1 MSLEGVQGFLEIP
14 NASLKVSGNV
24 HADGLKLGA
33 VELIPSY
40 DLASVSNVGNTTT
53 QTVQFTNPTTS
64 LVASSNIM
72 MLNTANA
79 LQQVTMSVGENAV
92 PYTKQSLKIFEDSA
106 LGVTQASNYY
116 LGKAV
121 TVSADGTIVASVA
134 THDNNP
140 AGDNGSV
147 LFWKKNTLGEWY
159 VYQINR
165 DATNL
170 SPSGHLGNWNGSTM
184 SMSRDGSTLVIG
196 SPYSDAVGTNR
207 GRAYVYTQTAGVW
220 NLVKE
225 LYASDAADSDFFGS
239 GTSIS
244 SDGSVIVVGAERNH
258 ANGQADQGAAYIYH
272 KSGGTWP
279 STQSQ
284 KITMAENDADSYF
297 GISVALSDDGYTLVV
312 GSSHHDNVATNEG
325 ALFIFERGSGTWTQ
339 TKKMWASDFATGGD
353 MLLGHSVAI
362 SGDGTIIVAGAYGN
376 DTTGSNRGAVYI
388 YVKSGGVWPTT
399 ETQLLRDNDANNED
413 YFGWHVSMS
422 QSGDRIIVGAE
433 RDHHPNMA
441 GAGVDGGSIVVFD
454 RINGVWNQ
462 TKKFFGGG
470 SNGASSELGFSTACS
485 NDGNVYVGGA
495 PMSEVQGGDA
505 GHIIIYEE
513 NVWKERTKTLNV
525 DAALI
530 AQNPVFFSATCSAY
544 HLNGGQVIPW
554 DMVLMNR
561 GAGYDPNT
569 GVFTAP
575 IAGYYFF
582 IYSTMGINTASPLML
597 TFRKNQV
604 NSGKFH
610 GSYSDPTGS
619 GDSQYNHQ
627 ANSIIVDLEVGDTLD
642 VWLTQGDLHEYYM
655 KYNGF
660 YLSS

>member
-1 MSLEGVQGFLEIP
+1 MSLEGVEGFLEIP

-92 PYTKQSLKIFEDSA
+92 PYTKQTFKVFEDSA
-106 LGVTQASNYY
+106 LGATSPTSYY
-116 LGKAV
+116 LGRAV
-121 TVSADGTIVASVA
+121 AMSGDGTIVASVA

-140 AGDNGSV
+140 AGDNGSAF
-147 LFWKKNTLGEWY
+147 FWKKNTLGEWY

-170 SPSGHLGNWNGSTM
+170 NPSGHLGHGDGSTM

-196 SPYSDAVGTNR
+196 APYSDVGGANR

-225 LYASDAADSDFFGS
+225 LYASDAADSDSFGTS
-239 GTSIS
+239 TSIS
-244 SDGSVIVVGAERNH
+244 SDGSVIVVGAHLED
-258 ANGQADQGAAYIYH
+258 ANGQGDQGSVYIYH

-284 KITMAENDADSYF
+284 KITMAENDDSSEF
-297 GISVALSDDGYTLVV
+297 GSSVALSDDGYTLVV
-312 GSSHHDNVATNEG
+312 GASHHDNVATNEG

-353 MLLGHSVAI
+353 MVLGFSVAI

-376 DTTGSNRGAVYI
+376 DTTGTDRGAAYI

-399 ETQLLRDNDANNED
+399 ETQLLRDNDGNNSD
-413 YFGWHVSMS
+413 LFGWHVSMS
-422 QSGDRIIVGAE
+422 QSGDRIIVGV
-433 RDHHPNMA
+433 RNDHHPNMA

-454 RINGVWNQ
+454 RINSVWNQ
-462 TKKFFGGG
+462 TKKFLGGG
-470 SNGASSELGFSTACS
+470 ANTNGANLGWSTACS

-495 PMSEVQGGDA
+495 PQSEARGGDSGA
-505 GHIIIYEE
+505 IIIYEE
-513 NVWKERTKTLNV
+513 NVWKERTKTLNI

-530 AQNPVFFSATCSAY
+530 AQNPVFFSVACSA
-544 HLNGGQVIPW
+544 HELNSGQVIPW

-561 GAGYDPNT
+561 GSGYDPNT

-582 IYSTMGINTASPLML
+582 MYHAHRIYSTAGFTVA
-597 TFRKNQV
+597 FRKNQIFRNEMDMSRNDSEYSNYQFV
-604 NSGKFH
+604 SG
-610 GSYSDPTGS
+610 
-619 GDSQYNHQ
+619 
-627 ANSIIVDLEVGDTLD
+627 SIIIDLEVGDTMD
-642 VWLTQGDLHEYYM
+642 IWINTGDLHQFAN
-655 KYNGF
+655 KFNGF

>member
-1 MSLEGVQGFLEIP
+1 MSLEGVEGFLEIP

-24 HADGLKLGA
+24 HAEGLKLGA

-92 PYTKQSLKIFEDSA
+92 PYTKQSVKIFEDSA
-106 LGVTQASNYY
+106 LGTTAPSEYY
-116 LGKAV
+116 LGRAV
-121 TVSADGTIVASVA
+121 TVSGDGTIVASVA
-134 THDNNP
+134 TMDNNP

-170 SPSGHLGNWNGSTM
+170 SPSGHLGHWEGSTM

-196 SPYSDAVGTNR
+196 SPHSDAVGTNR

-244 SDGSVIVVGAERNH
+244 SDGSVIVVGAERED
-258 ANGQADQGAAYIYH
+258 ANGQADQGSAYIYH

-284 KITMAENDADSYF
+284 KITMAENDDISYF
-297 GISVALSDDGYTLVV
+297 GSSVALSDDGYTLVV
-312 GSSHHDNVATNEG
+312 GAYHHDNVAENEG

-376 DTTGSNRGAVYI
+376 DTTGANRGAVYI

-399 ETQLLRDNDANNED
+399 ETQLLRDNDGNNED

-433 RDHHPNMA
+433 RDHPNMV

-470 SNGASSELGFSTACS
+470 TNGGSQELGFSTACS

-495 PMSEVQGGDA
+495 PQSDVQGGDA

-530 AQNPVFFSATCSAY
+530 AQNPVFFSVACSAFE
-544 HLNGGQVIPW
+544 LNSGQVIPW
-554 DMVLMNR
+554 DMVFMNR
-561 GAGYDPNT
+561 GSGYDPNT

-582 IYSTMGINTASPLML
+582 TYQALRIDSAGSFML

-604 NSGKFH
+604 NSGAVH
-610 GSYSDPTGS
+610 GSYSDPTGQAT
-619 GDSQYNHQ
+619 QYSRVGS
-627 ANSIIVDLEVGDTLD
+627 SIIIDLEVGDTLD
-642 VWLTQGDLHEYYM
+642 VWLQIGDLHYFYN
-655 KYNGF
+655 KFNGF

>member
-1 MSLEGVQGFLEIP
+1 MSLEGVEGFLEIP

-92 PYTKQSLKIFEDSA
+92 PYTKQTFKVFEDSA
-106 LGVTQASNYY
+106 LGGGFAAPYY
-116 LGKAV
+116 LGRAV
-121 TVSADGTIVASVA
+121 AMSGDGTIVASVA
-134 THDNNP
+134 THDDNP
-140 AGDNGSV
+140 ITDDGSV

-165 DATNL
+165 DATNQQ
-170 SPSGHLGNWNGSTM
+170 HLGHWNGSTM

-196 SPYSDAVGTNR
+196 APYTDVGVSNS

-225 LYASDAADSDFFGS
+225 LYASDPEVDDYFGV

-244 SDGSVIVVGAERNH
+244 SDGSVIVVGAEREH
-258 ANGQADQGAAYIYH
+258 ANGQTDQGSAYIYH

-297 GISVALSDDGYTLVV
+297 GSSVALSDDGYTLVV

-339 TKKMWASDFATGGD
+339 TKKMWASDFATAGQ
-353 MLLGHSVAI
+353 MLLGQSVAI
-362 SGDGTIIVAGAYGN
+362 SGDGTNIVAGAWGN
-376 DTTGSNRGAVYI
+376 DTTGSNRGAAYI

-399 ETQLLRDNDANNED
+399 ETQLLRDNDGNNED

-422 QSGDRIIVGAE
+422 QSGDRIIVGV
-433 RDHHPNMA
+433 RDDHHPNMV
-441 GAGVDGGSIVVFD
+441 GSGVNGGSIVVFD
-454 RINGVWNQ
+454 RINSVWNQ
-462 TKKFFGGG
+462 TKKFFGGNAHNN
-470 SNGASSELGFSTACS
+470 SANLGYSTACS
-485 NDGNVYVGGA
+485 NDGNVYVGGV
-495 PMSEVQGGDA
+495 PHSEARGGDSGA
-505 GHIIIYEE
+505 IIIYEE
-513 NVWKERTKTLNV
+513 NVWKERTKTLNI

-530 AQNPVFFSATCSAY
+530 AQNPVFFSVASSA
-544 HLNGGQVIPW
+544 HELNQGQVIPW
-554 DMVLMNR
+554 DMVIMNR
-561 GAGYDPNT
+561 GSGYDPNT

-582 IYSTMGINTASPLML
+582 MYHAHRIYSTAGFTLA
-597 TFRKNQV
+597 FRKNQ
-604 NSGKFH
+604 NF
-610 GSYSDPTGS
+610 TGEMDMS
-619 GDSQYNHQ
+619 RNDSQYSNYQ
-627 ANSIIVDLEVGDTLD
+627 FVSGSIIIDLEVGDTMD
-642 VWLTQGDLHEYYM
+642 VWISTGDLHQFTN
-655 KYNGF
+655 KFNGF

>member
-1 MSLEGVQGFLEIP
+1 
-14 NASLKVSGNV
+14 
-24 HADGLKLGA
+24 
-33 VELIPSY
+33 
-40 DLASVSNVGNTTT
+40 
-53 QTVQFTNPTTS
+53 
-64 LVASSNIM
+64 M

-92 PYTKQSLKIFEDSA
+92 PYTKQTFKVFEDSA
-106 LGVTQASNYY
+106 LGVAYAGSYY
-116 LGKAV
+116 LGRAV

-140 AGDNGSV
+140 AADNGSV

-170 SPSGHLGNWNGSTM
+170 SPSGHLGHWEGSTM

-196 SPYSDAVGTNR
+196 SPYSDAVDINR

-225 LYASDAADSDFFGS
+225 LYASDAVNNDFFGS

-258 ANGQADQGAAYIYH
+258 ANGQVDQGAAYIYH

-284 KITMAENDADSYF
+284 KITMAENDDNSYF
-297 GISVALSDDGYTLVV
+297 GRSVALSDDGYTLVV
-312 GSSHHDNVATNEG
+312 GSSHHDNVATDEG

-362 SGDGTIIVAGAYGN
+362 SGDGTIIVAGAWGN

-399 ETQLLRDNDANNED
+399 ETQLLRDNDGNNED
-413 YFGWHVSMS
+413 KFGWHVSMS
-422 QSGDRIIVGAE
+422 QSGDRIIVGASD
-433 RDHHPNMA
+433 DHHPNMVD
-441 GAGVDGGSIVVFD
+441 AGVNGGSIVVFD

-470 SNGASSELGFSTACS
+470 QNGGSANLGWSTACS

-495 PMSEVQGGDA
+495 PYSDAHDDDGGN
-505 GHIIIYEE
+505 IVIYEE
-513 NVWKERTKTLNV
+513 NVWKERTKTLNI

-530 AQNPVFFSATCSAY
+530 AQNPIFFSVACSAH

-554 DMVLMNR
+554 DVVFMNR
-561 GAGYDPNT
+561 GSGYDPNT

-575 IAGYYFF
+575 IKGYYFF
-582 IYSTMGINTASPLML
+582 TYNAIRVASTGGLYVTL
-597 TFRKNQV
+597 RKNQLFR
-604 NSGKFH
+604 GKVDRTFN
-610 GSYSDPTGS
+610 
-619 GDSQYNHQ
+619 DSQYSNHQ
-627 ANSIIVDLEVGDTLD
+627 FISTSCIIDLEVGDTVD
-642 VWLTQGDLHEYYM
+642 VWLITGDLNHFSN
-655 KYNGF
+655 KFNGF

>member
-1 MSLEGVQGFLEIP
+1 MSLEGVEGFLEIP

-64 LVASSNIM
+64 LVASSNIT

-92 PYTKQSLKIFEDSA
+92 PYTKQSFKIFEDSA
-106 LGVTQASNYY
+106 LGGTTPTDYY
-116 LGKAV
+116 LGRAV
-121 TVSADGTIVASVA
+121 AMSGDGTIVASVA
-134 THDNNP
+134 TQDNNP
-140 AGDNGSV
+140 STDHGSV

-165 DATNL
+165 DVTNL
-170 SPSGHLGNWNGSTM
+170 GSSGYLGHGDGSTM

-196 SPYSDAVGTNR
+196 TPNADVGGGNR

-225 LYASDAADSDFFGS
+225 LYASDAADSDSFGG

-244 SDGSVIVVGAERNH
+244 SDGSVIVVGADLEH
-258 ANGQADQGAAYIYH
+258 ANGQADQGSVYIYH

-284 KITMAENDADSYF
+284 KITMAENDDSSEF
-297 GISVALSDDGYTLVV
+297 GSSVALSDDGYTLVV
-312 GSSHHDNVATNEG
+312 GASHHDNVATNEG

-353 MLLGHSVAI
+353 MVLGHSVAI

-376 DTTGSNRGAVYI
+376 DTTGSNRGAAYI

-399 ETQLLRDNDANNED
+399 ETQLLRDNDGNNSD

-422 QSGDRIIVGAE
+422 QSGDRILVGAMD
-433 RDHHPNMA
+433 DHHPNMV
-441 GAGVDGGSIVVFD
+441 GAGVNGGSIVVFD
-454 RINGVWNQ
+454 RINSVWNQ
-462 TKKFFGGG
+462 TKKFFGGN
-470 SNGASSELGFSTACS
+470 SNTGNGNLGWSTACS

-495 PMSEVQGGDA
+495 PQSEPNGGQSGA
-505 GHIIIYEE
+505 ITIYEE
-513 NVWKERTKTLNV
+513 NVWKERTKTLNI
-525 DAALI
+525 DAGLI

-544 HLNGGQVIPW
+544 ELNNDQVIPW
-554 DMVLMNR
+554 DMVIMQR
-561 GAGYDPNT
+561 GYGYDPNT

-582 IYSTMGINTASPLML
+582 MYHAMGVPSASPVGL

-604 NSGKFH
+604 NVGKFNS
-610 GSYSDPTGS
+610 SYNDGTQT
-619 GDSQYNHQ
+619 QYNHQ
-627 ANSIIVDLEVGDTLD
+627 ANSIIIDLEVGDTLD
-642 VWLTQGDLHEYYM
+642 VWMWRGNFHGGHN
-655 KYNGF
+655 KFNGF

>member
-1 MSLEGVQGFLEIP
+1 MSLEGVEGFLEIP

-92 PYTKQSLKIFEDSA
+92 PYTKQTFKFFEESA
-106 LGVTQASNYY
+106 LGDTSPGAYY
-116 LGKAV
+116 LGRAV
-121 TVSADGTIVASVA
+121 TVSGDGTIVASVA

-140 AGDNGSV
+140 STDKGSV

-165 DATNL
+165 DATNQQ
-170 SPSGHLGNWNGSTM
+170 HLGHWNGSTM

-196 SPYSDAVGTNR
+196 APYTDVGVSNS

-225 LYASDAADSDFFGS
+225 LYASDAADSDYFGAS
-239 GTSIS
+239 TSIS
-244 SDGSVIVVGAERNH
+244 SDGSVIVVGSEREH
-258 ANGQADQGAAYIYH
+258 ANDQADQGSAYIYH

-297 GISVALSDDGYTLVV
+297 GRSVALSDDGYTLVV
-312 GSSHHDNVATNEG
+312 GASHHDNVATDEG

-362 SGDGTIIVAGAYGN
+362 SGDGTIIVAGAWGN

-399 ETQLLRDNDANNED
+399 ETQLLRDNDGNNSD
-413 YFGWHVSMS
+413 LFGWHVSMS
-422 QSGDRIIVGAE
+422 QSGDRIIVGAKD
-433 RDHHPNMA
+433 DHHPNMV
-441 GAGVDGGSIVVFD
+441 GSGVNGGSIVVFD
-454 RINGVWNQ
+454 RINSVWNQ
-462 TKKFFGGG
+462 TKKFFGGNAYNN
-470 SNGASSELGFSTACS
+470 SASLGFSTACS
-485 NDGNVYVGGA
+485 NDGNVYVGGV
-495 PMSEVQGGDA
+495 PHSEARGGDSGA
-505 GHIIIYEE
+505 IIIYEE
-513 NVWKERTKTLNV
+513 NAWKERTKTLNV
-525 DAALI
+525 EAALI
-530 AQNPVFFSATCSAY
+530 AQNPVFFSVACSA
-544 HLNGGQVIPW
+544 HELNQGQVIPW

-561 GAGYDPNT
+561 GSGYDPNT

-575 IAGYYFF
+575 IAGCYFF
-582 IYSTMGINTASPLML
+582 TYQAMRINSAGSLML
-597 TFRKNQV
+597 SFRKNQA
-604 NSGKFH
+604 NSGAVH

-619 GDSQYNHQ
+619 GDTQYSHVG
-627 ANSIIVDLEVGDTLD
+627 NSIIIDLEVGDTLD
-642 VWLTQGDLHEYYM
+642 VWLQNGDLHHFHN
-655 KYNGF
+655 KFNGF

>member
-1 MSLEGVQGFLEIP
+1 MSLEGVEGFLEIP

-92 PYTKQSLKIFEDSA
+92 PYTKQTFKVFEDSA
-106 LGVTQASNYY
+106 LGDTAATGYY
-116 LGKAV
+116 LGRGVAM
-121 TVSADGTIVASVA
+121 SGDGTIVASVA
-134 THDNNP
+134 SKDNNP
-140 AGDNGSV
+140 STDNGSV

-165 DATNL
+165 DATNQQ
-170 SPSGHLGNWNGSTM
+170 HLGYWDWGSTM

-196 SPYSDAVGTNR
+196 APATDVGVSNS

-225 LYASDAADSDFFGS
+225 LYASDAEVGDYFGV
-239 GTSIS
+239 GISIS
-244 SDGSVIVVGAERNH
+244 SDGSVIVVGSEREH
-258 ANGQADQGAAYIYH
+258 ANGQADQGSAYIYH

-284 KITMAENDADSYF
+284 KITMAENDDSSYF
-297 GISVALSDDGYTLVV
+297 GTTTALSDDGYTLVV
-312 GSSHHDNVATNEG
+312 GAVYHDNVAENEG

-353 MLLGHSVAI
+353 MYLGTSVAI
-362 SGDGTIIVAGAYGN
+362 SGDGTIIVAGAHGN
-376 DTTGSNRGAVYI
+376 DTTGSNRGAAYI

-399 ETQLLRDNDANNED
+399 ETQLLRDNDGNNSD
-413 YFGWHVSMS
+413 LFGWHVSMS
-422 QSGDRIIVGAE
+422 QSGDRIIVGAMD
-433 RDHHPNMA
+433 DHHPNMA
-441 GAGVDGGSIVVFD
+441 GSGYNGGSIVVFD
-454 RINGVWNQ
+454 RINSVWNQ
-462 TKKFFGGG
+462 TKKFFGGNAN
-470 SNGASSELGFSTACS
+470 SSGANLGFSTACS
-485 NDGNVYVGGA
+485 NDGNVYVGGV
-495 PMSEVQGGDA
+495 PQSEVHGGDSGA
-505 GHIIIYEE
+505 IIIYEE
-513 NVWKERTKTLNV
+513 NVWKERTKTLNI

-530 AQNPVFFSATCSAY
+530 AQNPVFFSVACSA
-544 HLNGGQVIPW
+544 HGLSSGQVIPW
-554 DMVLMNR
+554 DMMIMNR
-561 GAGYDPNT
+561 GSGYDPNT

-582 IYSTMGINTASPLML
+582 MYHATRVYSTAGFALV
-597 TFRKNQV
+597 FRKNQNFRGSMDMSRNDSDYNNYQFV
-604 NSGKFH
+604 SG
-610 GSYSDPTGS
+610 
-619 GDSQYNHQ
+619 
-627 ANSIIVDLEVGDTLD
+627 SIIIDLEVGDTMD
-642 VWLTQGDLHEYYM
+642 VWINNGALYQFHN
-655 KYNGF
+655 KFNGF

>member
-1 MSLEGVQGFLEIP
+1 MSLEGVEGFLEIP

-92 PYTKQSLKIFEDSA
+92 PYTKQTFKVFEDSA
-106 LGVTQASNYY
+106 LGAEYATGYH
-116 LGKAV
+116 LGRAV
-121 TVSADGTIVASVA
+121 AMSGDGTIVAAVA
-134 THDNNP
+134 SKDNNP
-140 AGDNGSV
+140 STDDGSV

-165 DATNL
+165 DATNQQ
-170 SPSGHLGNWNGSTM
+170 HLGYWNGSSM

-196 SPYSDAVGTNR
+196 AADTDVGVSNS

-225 LYASDAADSDFFGS
+225 LYASDPEVGDYFGAS
-239 GTSIS
+239 TSIS
-244 SDGSVIVVGAERNH
+244 SDGSVIVVGSMHEH
-258 ANGQADQGAAYIYH
+258 ANGQTDQGSAYIYH

-297 GISVALSDDGYTLVV
+297 GSSVALSDDGYTLVV
-312 GSSHHDNVATNEG
+312 GASHHDNVATNEG

-339 TKKMWASDFATGGD
+339 TKKMWASDFASAGQ
-353 MLLGHSVAI
+353 MLLGISVAI
-362 SGDGTIIVAGAYGN
+362 SGDGTIIVAGAHGN

-399 ETQLLRDNDANNED
+399 ETQLLRDNDGNNDD

-433 RDHHPNMA
+433 RDHHPNMV

-454 RINGVWNQ
+454 RINSVWNQ

-470 SNGASSELGFSTACS
+470 ANGGSQELGFSTACS

-495 PMSEVQGGDA
+495 PQSEANNDDGGS
-505 GHIIIYEE
+505 IIIYEE

-530 AQNPVFFSATCSAY
+530 AQNPIFFSVVCSAY
-544 HLNGGQVIPW
+544 ELNNGQVIPW
-554 DMVLMNR
+554 DVVLINR
-561 GAGYDPNT
+561 GSGYDPNT

-582 IYSTMGINTASPLML
+582 TYNAIRVASTAGLYIA
-597 TFRKNQV
+597 FRKNQIFK
-604 NSGKFH
+604 GKLDR
-610 GSYSDPTGS
+610 SQN
-619 GDSQYNHQ
+619 DSQYSNHQ
-627 ANSIIVDLEVGDTLD
+627 LVSSSFIIDLEVGDTVD
-642 VWLTQGDLHEYYM
+642 VWLVTGELFSFHN
-655 KYNGF
+655 KFNGF

>member
-1 MSLEGVQGFLEIP
+1 MSLEGVEGFLEIP

-92 PYTKQSLKIFEDSA
+92 PYTKQTFRYFEESA
-106 LGVTQASNYY
+106 LGVTQPGGYH
-116 LGKAV
+116 LGRGVAM
-121 TVSADGTIVASVA
+121 SGDGTIVAAVA
-134 THDNNP
+134 SKDNNP
-140 AGDNGSV
+140 SSDDGSV

-165 DATNL
+165 DATNQQ
-170 SPSGHLGNWNGSTM
+170 HLGYWDWGSTM

-196 SPYSDAVGTNR
+196 APATDVGVSNS

-225 LYASDAADSDFFGS
+225 LYASDAEVGDYFGV
-239 GTSIS
+239 GISIS
-244 SDGSVIVVGAERNH
+244 SDGSVIVVGSEREH
-258 ANGQADQGAAYIYH
+258 ANGQADQGSAYIYH

-284 KITMAENDADSYF
+284 KITMAENDDSSYF
-297 GISVALSDDGYTLVV
+297 GTTTALSDDGYTLVV
-312 GSSHHDNVATNEG
+312 GAVYHDNVAENEG

-353 MLLGHSVAI
+353 MYLGTSVAI
-362 SGDGTIIVAGAYGN
+362 SGDGTIIVAGAHGN
-376 DTTGSNRGAVYI
+376 DTTGSNRGAAYI

-399 ETQLLRDNDANNED
+399 ETQLLRDNDGNNSD

-422 QSGDRIIVGAE
+422 QSGDRIIVGAKD
-433 RDHHPNMA
+433 DHHPNMV
-441 GAGVDGGSIVVFD
+441 GSGVDGGSIVVFD
-454 RINGVWNQ
+454 RINSVWNQ
-462 TKKFFGGG
+462 TKKFFGGNAHT
-470 SNGASSELGFSTACS
+470 NGANLGFSTACS

-495 PMSEVQGGDA
+495 PNSEARGGDS
-505 GHIIIYEE
+505 GNIIIYEE

-525 DAALI
+525 EAALI
-530 AQNPVFFSATCSAY
+530 AQNPVFFSVACSAY
-544 HLNGGQVIPW
+544 ELNSGQVIPW
-554 DMVLMNR
+554 DVVIMNR
-561 GAGYDPNT
+561 GSGYDPNT

-582 IYSTMGINTASPLML
+582 TYQAMRVNSAGSLML
-597 TFRKNQV
+597 LFRKNQV
-604 NSGKFH
+604 NSGAVH
-610 GSYSDPTGS
+610 GAYNDPTGS
-619 GDSQYNHQ
+619 GDTQYSHLG
-627 ANSIIVDLEVGDTLD
+627 NSIIIDLEVGDTLD
-642 VWLTQGDLHEYYM
+642 VWLQNGDLHSFHN

>member
-92 PYTKQSLKIFEDSA
+92 PYTKQTFKVFEDSA
-106 LGVTQASNYY
+106 LTTSTGSYY
-116 LGKAV
+116 LGHAV
-121 TVSADGTIVASVA
+121 AMSGDGTIVASVA
-134 THDNNP
+134 SHDNNP
-140 AGDNGSV
+140 GTDDGSV
-147 LFWKKNTLGEWY
+147 FFWKKNTLGEWY

-165 DATNL
+165 DATNQVKL
-170 SPSGHLGNWNGSTM
+170 GHWNGSCM

-196 SPYSDAVGTNR
+196 APETDVSISNS
-207 GRAYVYTQTAGVW
+207 GRAYLYTQTAGVW

-225 LYASDAADSDFFGS
+225 LYASDAADGDYFGTS
-239 GTSIS
+239 TSIS
-244 SDGSVIVVGAERNH
+244 SDGSVIVVGAERDD
-258 ANGQADQGAAYIYH
+258 APAADQGSAYIYH

-284 KITMAENDADSYF
+284 KITMAENDDSSFF
-297 GISVALSDDGYTLVV
+297 GSSVALSDDGYTLVV
-312 GSSHHDNVATNEG
+312 GSSRHDNVAADEG

-353 MLLGHSVAI
+353 MYLGHSVAI
-362 SGDGTIIVAGAYGN
+362 SGDGTIIVAGAYSN
-376 DTTGSNRGAVYI
+376 DTTGADRGAVYI

-399 ETQLLRDNDANNED
+399 ETQLLRDNDGNNSD
-413 YFGWHVSMS
+413 LFGWHVSTS
-422 QSGDRIIVGAE
+422 QSGDRIIVGAKD
-433 RDHHPNMA
+433 DHHPNMA
-441 GAGVDGGSIVVFD
+441 GSGVNGGSIVVFD

-470 SNGASSELGFSTACS
+470 QQTASANLGHSTACS

-495 PMSEVQGGDA
+495 PYSEVQGGDA

-530 AQNPVFFSATCSAY
+530 AQNPVFFSVACSA
-544 HLNGGQVIPW
+544 HELNSGQVIPW
-554 DMVLMNR
+554 DMVMMNR
-561 GAGYDPNT
+561 GSGYDPNT

-582 IYSTMGINTASPLML
+582 IYNAHRIYSTAGFTVA
-597 TFRKNQV
+597 FRKNQ
-604 NSGKFH
+604 KFR
-610 GSYSDPTGS
+610 GQMDLTRN
-619 GDSQYNHQ
+619 DSQYSNYQ
-627 ANSIIVDLEVGDTLD
+627 FVSGSIIIDLEVGDTMD
-642 VWLTQGDLHEYYM
+642 VWIDTGDLHQFANRF
-655 KYNGF
+655 NGF